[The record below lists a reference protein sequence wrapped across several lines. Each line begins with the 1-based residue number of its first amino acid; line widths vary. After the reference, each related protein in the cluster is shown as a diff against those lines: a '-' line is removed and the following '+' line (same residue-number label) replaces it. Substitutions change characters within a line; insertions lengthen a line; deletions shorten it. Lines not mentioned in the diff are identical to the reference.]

1 MKDMSTQPSPS
12 PNVSDDYITKAK
24 GLISE
29 HPYLMLSKSWCPDCH
44 YVYNLFQ
51 QQGIYDKL
59 HIIELDQI
67 KDQEEAAA
75 LESAFTEIVGKKWV
89 PLLFFK
95 GKYWGNEQDLKNL
108 RKDGQLEAELKKLAL
123 IR

>member
-1 MKDMSTQPSPS
+1 M
-12 PNVSDDYITKAK
+12 
-24 GLISE
+24 
-29 HPYLMLSKSWCPDCH
+29 
-44 YVYNLFQ
+44 
-51 QQGIYDKL
+51 

-67 KDQEEAAA
+67 KDQKEAAA

-108 RKDGQLEAELKKLAL
+108 RKDGQLEAELEKLAL